1 MKTRRVGL
9 TLGAL
14 LLGACAAV
22 AQDPQ
27 LMPAPSPLE
36 KQLAARASDVTEVT
50 LDKNMLGF
58 ASKFMNGKEG
68 NDAEA
73 RKLIEGLQGIY
84 VRDYEFEKEGEY
96 TPAEVEE
103 LRHHYEVGEWMPIV
117 KERDKKNHET
127 TDVLMKVVNGE
138 TKGLFVLDAE
148 PKELTLVL
156 ILGPIRMEDL
166 SKLSGLSGLSGL
178 SAMGA
183 GGGAHNAPQPKKG
196 GTQ

>member
-1 MKTRRVGL
+1 MKTGRIGL

-27 LMPAPSPLE
+27 PMPTPSPLE

-58 ASKFMNGKEG
+58 AAKFMNGKNG
-68 NDAEA
+68 DDAGT

-84 VRDYEFEKEGEY
+84 VRDYQFDKEGEY
-96 TPAEVEE
+96 TAADVEE
-103 LRHHYEVGEWMPIV
+103 LRRHYEVGEWTPIV
-117 KERDKKNHET
+117 KERDRKNHET

-166 SKLSGLSGLSGL
+166 GKLSGLSGLSDLSGL
-178 SAMGA
+178 SGLSGA
-183 GGGAHNAPQPKKG
+183 QQAPHGNTG